1 MCIRDSS
8 GSVIWWGPWLAIAGV
23 LTSALS
29 LAYYGWLTRKMYFEG
44 EKEKRVKEPKSIIAV
59 MIFAI
64 IFIVGFGV
72 YPEPLIHFAET
83 AVPALNSGLIP

>member
-1 MCIRDSS
+1 
-8 GSVIWWGPWLAIAGV
+8 
-23 LTSALS
+23 
-29 LAYYGWLTRKMYFEG
+29 MYFEG

-64 IFIVGFGV
+64 IFIVGFSV

-83 AVPALNSGLIP
+83 AVPGLSSGLIP